1 MITGKMTNTPKSLDQ
16 CQFAHL
22 IPHKGRMVLIDC
34 VDFWTSQQIVCR
46 TRSHLMPDN
55 PLRLNGQL
63 SALHLIEYGA
73 QSTAI
78 HGGLLTG
85 KAAPGFLAA
94 VRGVHFYID
103 MLDDIKDDLIISASA
118 GLKIPNGAVYAIII
132 TDTENRLLFDARTT
146 VVTL

>member
-1 MITGKMTNTPKSLDQ
+1 MTSGNKSLAQ
-16 CQFAHL
+16 HQFAYL
-22 IPHKGRMVLIDC
+22 IPHAGRMILIDS
-34 VDFWTSQQIVCR
+34 VDSWTSQQIVCR
-46 TRSHLMPDN
+46 TRTHLMHDN

-85 KAAPGFLAA
+85 QAAPGFLAA

-103 MLDDIKDDLIISASA
+103 TLDEVTNDLVITASA
-118 GLKIPNGAVYAIII
+118 ELKISNGAVYAIRIRDAD
-132 TDTENRLLFDARTT
+132 DTLLFDARTT
-146 VVTL
+146 VVNL